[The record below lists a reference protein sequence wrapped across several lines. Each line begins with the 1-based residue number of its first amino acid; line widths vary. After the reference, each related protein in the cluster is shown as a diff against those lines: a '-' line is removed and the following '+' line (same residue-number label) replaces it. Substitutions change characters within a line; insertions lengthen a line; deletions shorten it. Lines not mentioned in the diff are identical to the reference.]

1 LAKKIRLKKSE
12 ELVGNL
18 FVNTIICQDF
28 PREEIQMDIKIS
40 GKNIKTGAAFQRHA
54 EDGLQDVVN
63 KYFADAIAAAVTLEK
78 TLAGFTV
85 KTKVNLTK
93 RIDLESTGHDLR
105 DAHIALDAAL
115 SHAEKRLRRH
125 KRRLKSHR
133 NNLTD
138 QEVAEQ
144 TITASLSI
152 YESAASNSAP
162 PLPTETPNNNADI
175 DTFHKDSDA
184 LPIIAQL
191 SYEVELLTVE
201 QAVMQLELSDEPC
214 LMFRNASHLG
224 LNIVYKRNDN
234 MIAWV
239 DPRGNR
245 GDI

>member
-1 LAKKIRLKKSE
+1 
-12 ELVGNL
+12 
-18 FVNTIICQDF
+18 
-28 PREEIQMDIKIS
+28 MDIKIS
-40 GKNIKTGAAFQRHA
+40 GKNIEMGVAFQRHA

-93 RIDLESTGHDLR
+93 RIDLEATGHDLR

-125 KRRLKSHR
+125 KRRLKNHR
-133 NNLTD
+133 NNLTE
-138 QEVAEQ
+138 QELAEQ
-144 TITASLSI
+144 TITASMALYEGASDDSHSGSHLSTKP
-152 YESAASNSAP
+152 ES
-162 PLPTETPNNNADI
+162 NNTD
-175 DTFHKDSDA
+175 KDRLCKDRDA

-201 QAVMQLELSDEPC
+201 QAVMQLELSDESC

-224 LNIVYKRNDN
+224 LNLVYKRNDN
-234 MIAWV
+234 TIAWV

-245 GDI
+245 NET

>member
-1 LAKKIRLKKSE
+1 
-12 ELVGNL
+12 
-18 FVNTIICQDF
+18 
-28 PREEIQMDIKIS
+28 MDIKIS
-40 GKNIKTGAAFQRHA
+40 GKNIETGAAFQRHA

-93 RIDLESTGHDLR
+93 RIDLESTGHDSR

-152 YESAASNSAP
+152 YESASDASNVTP
-162 PLPTETPNNNADI
+162 HLPTEPVSNNTDI
-175 DTFHKDSDA
+175 DTFFKDSDA

-224 LNIVYKRNDN
+224 LNLVYKRNDN
-234 MIAWV
+234 TIAWV

-245 GDI
+245 GEI

>member
-1 LAKKIRLKKSE
+1 
-12 ELVGNL
+12 
-18 FVNTIICQDF
+18 
-28 PREEIQMDIKIS
+28 MDIKIS
-40 GKNIKTGAAFQRHA
+40 GKNIEMGAAFQRHA
-54 EDGLQDVVN
+54 EDGLQDVIN
-63 KYFADAIAAAVTLEK
+63 KYFADAIAAGVTLEK

-93 RIDLESTGHDLR
+93 RIDLESTGHDSR

-152 YESAASNSAP
+152 YESASDTLNSGSHCQKEPASSNI
-162 PLPTETPNNNADI
+162 DI
-175 DTFHKDSDA
+175 GSSYKDGDA

-224 LNIVYKRNDN
+224 LNLVYKRNDN
-234 MIAWV
+234 TIAWV

-245 GDI
+245 GKT

>member
-1 LAKKIRLKKSE
+1 M
-12 ELVGNL
+12 
-18 FVNTIICQDF
+18 

-40 GKNIKTGAAFQRHA
+40 GKNIETGVAFQRHA

-93 RIDLESTGHDLR
+93 RIDLESTGHDTR

-133 NNLTD
+133 NNLTE

-152 YESAASNSAP
+152 YESAASNTAP
-162 PLPTETPNNNADI
+162 PLSTETPNSNTDI
-175 DTFHKDSDA
+175 DTSYKDSDA

-224 LNIVYKRNDN
+224 LNLVYKRNDN

>member
-1 LAKKIRLKKSE
+1 
-12 ELVGNL
+12 
-18 FVNTIICQDF
+18 
-28 PREEIQMDIKIS
+28 MDIKIS
-40 GKNIKTGAAFQRHA
+40 GKNIETGAAFQRHA
-54 EDGLQDVVN
+54 EAGLQDVVN

-93 RIDLESTGHDLR
+93 RIDLESTGHDSR

-133 NNLTD
+133 NNLTE

-152 YESAASNSAP
+152 YESASNVSNFEP
-162 PLPTETPNNNADI
+162 HLPTEPPGSNTVI
-175 DTFHKDSDA
+175 DTSFKDSDA

-191 SYEVELLTVE
+191 SYEIELLTVE

-224 LNIVYKRNDN
+224 LNLIYKRNDN

-245 GDI
+245 GEI

>member
-1 LAKKIRLKKSE
+1 
-12 ELVGNL
+12 
-18 FVNTIICQDF
+18 
-28 PREEIQMDIKIS
+28 MDIKIS
-40 GKNIKTGAAFQRHA
+40 GKNIEMGVAFQRHA

-125 KRRLKSHR
+125 KRRLKNHR
-133 NNLTD
+133 NNLTE

-144 TITASLSI
+144 TTTASLAI
-152 YESAASNSAP
+152 YEGVSDESKSGAYLSSEP
-162 PLPTETPNNNADI
+162 ESI
-175 DTFHKDSDA
+175 DTDINGPYKDSDA

-201 QAVMQLELSDEPC
+201 QAVMKLELSDQPC

-224 LNIVYKRNDN
+224 LNLVYKRNDN
-234 MIAWV
+234 TIAWV

-245 GDI
+245 GET

>member
-1 LAKKIRLKKSE
+1 
-12 ELVGNL
+12 
-18 FVNTIICQDF
+18 
-28 PREEIQMDIKIS
+28 MDIKIS
-40 GKNIKTGAAFQRHA
+40 GKNIETGAAFQRHA

-93 RIDLESTGHDLR
+93 RIDLESTGHDTR

-133 NNLTD
+133 NNLTE

-152 YESAASNSAP
+152 YESAASHTAP
-162 PLPTETPNNNADI
+162 PLSTETPNSNTDI
-175 DTFHKDSDA
+175 DTSYKDSDA

-224 LNIVYKRNDN
+224 LNLVYKRNDN